1 MKHLFDIASAQT
13 SKSIT
18 NQYSTS
24 FSLGIRLLSPE
35 IRPAIYAIYGFV
47 RAADEIVDS
56 FHAYNKME
64 LLMRFKEN
72 TYRAIDEK
80 ISLNPILNSFQ
91 HAVNDYNIDHAHI
104 ETFLK
109 SMEMDLWKQDY
120 AQAEYETYIKG
131 SAEVVG
137 LMCLKVFCNGNQE
150 QYDKLEYAAM
160 RLGSAFQKINFLRDI
175 QEDTEGLGRIYF
187 PGFNLTQFDAEKKKA
202 IEADIEVDFMDG
214 LDGIKRLPN
223 NAKFGV
229 YVAFIY
235 YYSLFKK
242 IQNTP
247 APEVMSRRIRIPNN
261 RKMSLLAYSYAKYQL
276 NLL

>member
-1 MKHLFDIASAQT
+1 MKQLFDIASAKT

-24 FSLGIRLLSPE
+24 FSLGIRLLNPE

-56 FHAYNKME
+56 FHEFNKMD
-64 LLMRFKEN
+64 LLKRFRTD
-72 TYRAIDEK
+72 TYRAIEEK

-91 HAVNDYNIDHAHI
+91 HAVHDYNINLDHI

-120 AQAEYETYIKG
+120 AQADYETYIKG

-137 LMCLKVFCNGNQE
+137 LMCLKVFCSGDQE
-150 QYDKLEYAAM
+150 QYDKLEFAAM

-175 QEDTEGLGRIYF
+175 HEDTETLGRIYF
-187 PGFNLTQFDAEKKKA
+187 PGFNLTQFNAEQKKA
-202 IEADIEVDFMDG
+202 IEADIEIDFMDG

-223 NAKFGV
+223 NSKFGV

-247 APEVMSRRIRIPNN
+247 APEVLSRRIRIPNTQ
-261 RKMSLLAYSYAKYQL
+261 KMGLLAYSYGKYQL

>member
-1 MKHLFDIASAQT
+1 MKQLFDIASAKT

-56 FHAYNKME
+56 FHDFNKMD
-64 LLMRFKEN
+64 LLKRFRTD
-72 TYRAIDEK
+72 TYRAIEEK

-91 HAVNDYNIDHAHI
+91 HAVHDYNINLEHI

-109 SMEMDLWKQDY
+109 SMEMDLWKQNY
-120 AQAEYETYIKG
+120 AQADYETYIKG

-137 LMCLKVFCNGNQE
+137 LMCLKVFCNGDQE
-150 QYDKLEYAAM
+150 QYDKLEFAAM

-175 QEDTEGLGRIYF
+175 HEDTETLGRIYF
-187 PGFNLTQFDAEKKKA
+187 PGFNLTQFNAEQKKA
-202 IEADIEVDFMDG
+202 IEADIEIDFMDG

-223 NAKFGV
+223 NSKFGV

-247 APEVMSRRIRIPNN
+247 APEVLSRRIRIPNTQ
-261 RKMSLLAYSYAKYQL
+261 KMGLLAYSYGKYQL

>member
-1 MKHLFDIASAQT
+1 
-13 SKSIT
+13 
-18 NQYSTS
+18 
-24 FSLGIRLLSPE
+24 
-35 IRPAIYAIYGFV
+35 
-47 RAADEIVDS
+47 
-56 FHAYNKME
+56 
-64 LLMRFKEN
+64 MRFKKD
-72 TYRAIDEK
+72 TYQAIEEK

-91 HAVNDYNIDHAHI
+91 HAVHKYNIDPEHI

-120 AQAEYETYIKG
+120 VQAEYETYIKG

-137 LMCLKVFCNGNQE
+137 LMCLKVFCNGDQE
-150 QYDKLEYAAM
+150 QYDRLEYAAM

-175 QEDTEGLGRIYF
+175 QEDTETLGRIYF
-187 PGFNLTQFDAEKKKA
+187 PGFNLTQFNAEQKLA
-202 IEADIEVDFMDG
+202 IEADIEKDFMDG

-223 NAKFGV
+223 NSKFGV

-247 APEVMSRRIRIPNN
+247 APEVMSRRIRIPNTQ
-261 RKMSLLAYSYAKYQL
+261 KMGLLAYSYGKYQL